1 MSADEEGTNERLKAH
16 RRELVDPKIGE
27 HSGRIIKT
35 TGDGLLEEF
44 PRVVDA
50 VRRAAELQRAIAHR
64 DHGVG
69 RHNRLVEPNAQLPP
83 DPVDR
88 RSSCGGP
95 VSGRVRLNSAPGL

>member
-1 MSADEEGTNERLKAH
+1 MSTDEEGTNERLKTH

-35 TGDGLLEEF
+35 TGDGLLAEF

-50 VRRAAELQRAIAHR
+50 VRCAAELQRAIAHR
-64 DHGVG
+64 DHGIG
-69 RHNRLVEPNAQLPP
+69 RHNRRVESNAQLPP
-83 DPVDR
+83 DPVDP

-95 VSGRVRLNSAPGL
+95 VRGRVRLDSPPGL